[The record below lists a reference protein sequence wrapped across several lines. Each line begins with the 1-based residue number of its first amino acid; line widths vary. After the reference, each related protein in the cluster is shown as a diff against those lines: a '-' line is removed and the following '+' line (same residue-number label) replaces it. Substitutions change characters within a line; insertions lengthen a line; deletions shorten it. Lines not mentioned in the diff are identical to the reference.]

1 MLATLKLMARYS
13 LRLNPWLVMERTL
26 DLPMLACSSISV
38 FWVPFPNK
46 SSTFQSGLS
55 RRTKDKEKERDAAE
69 VELSKLNLS
78 RLDERER
85 HLVFIQLAQI
95 SYLGVW
101 ASLLVNLS
109 CCSVKNL
116 SKCHVGSTQSSM

>member
-1 MLATLKLMARYS
+1 
-13 LRLNPWLVMERTL
+13 MERTL

-116 SKCHVGSTQSSM
+116 SKCHVGSTQSRM

>member
-1 MLATLKLMARYS
+1 LWKHYLKVNARYS
-13 LRLNPWLVMERTL
+13 EIDGQIQSKIESM
-26 DLPMLACSSISV
+26 
-38 FWVPFPNK
+38 
-46 SSTFQSGLS
+46 SGLS

-109 CCSVKNL
+109 CSVKNL
-116 SKCHVGSTQSSM
+116 SKCHVGSTQSRM

>member
-1 MLATLKLMARYS
+1 
-13 LRLNPWLVMERTL
+13 
-26 DLPMLACSSISV
+26 MLACSSISV
-38 FWVPFPNK
+38 FWVLFPNK
-46 SSTFQSGLS
+46 SSIFQSGLS

-116 SKCHVGSTQSSM
+116 SKCHVGSTQSRM